1 MSGHEIGAEPNG
13 GSLLVDKDGDV
24 WRHNDVTW
32 ICLSEAGEGTWAEI
46 QWCAPFQVFTPQ
58 TDDGAAVAAQS
69 MGGSLPPDASSSP
82 AGPGPDKTGGQ
93 PGPASFQMIRHR
105 DVTGVSGTGLIGE
118 GTQFRDG
125 TTVFRWYG
133 EHPSTSVWPSVDELV
148 AVHGHQGATELRWL
162 DGGA

>member
-1 MSGHEIGAEPNG
+1 MGAVNQLRLALVEVIRYELESNHDRDGNSNG
-13 GSLLVDKDGDV
+13 MHVLDEDASVMADAVMEVLPK
-24 WRHNDVTW
+24 
-32 ICLSEAGEGTWAEI
+32 
-46 QWCAPFQVFTPQ
+46 
-58 TDDGAAVAAQS
+58 TDDGAADAAQV
-69 MGGSLPPDASSSP
+69 MGGSLPPAVSSSP

-93 PGPASFQMIRHR
+93 PGPASFQMIRHH

-148 AVHGHQGATELRWL
+148 AVHGHHGATELRWL